1 MQKQTIHIS
10 FNPADMKDYVYAVA
24 EELNKIIDGTAQP
37 VYDYGGIWY
46 IKIEF
51 NKINLKFSFDLYAH
65 LYYKLNPELSANTI
79 YETIV
84 KDIVRYTTK
93 PEVK

>member
-1 MQKQTIHIS
+1 MQKQTIRIS
-10 FNPADMKDYVYAVA
+10 FNPSDMKDYVYAVA
-24 EELNKIIDGTAQP
+24 GELNKIIDGTAQP
-37 VYDYGGIWY
+37 VYDHGGIWY

-51 NKINLKFSFDLYAH
+51 NKINLKFSYDLCAH
-65 LYYKLNPELSANTI
+65 FYYKFNPELSANTI
-79 YETIV
+79 YETIA

>member
-1 MQKQTIHIS
+1 MQKQTIHINFKPS
-10 FNPADMKDYVYAVA
+10 DMKDYTYAVA
-24 EELNKIIDGTAQP
+24 GELNKIIDGVAQP
-37 VYDYGGIWY
+37 VYDHGGLWF
-46 IKIEF
+46 IKIQF
-51 NKINLKFSFDLYAH
+51 NKINLKFSFDLWAH
-65 LYYKLNPELSANTI
+65 FREKLNPELSANII